1 MTVCNKLAPMVAAL
15 AVTGLTALVPISAFG
30 QTASQVTKPSYA
42 PSVTSPAQGSL
53 DLPATTGLTAP
64 AGADKLYVTPS
75 GLEVE
80 GQLPA
85 FKAATTQIEASIKD
99 KRVSGTAL
107 FAAAQALETA
117 YVQAG
122 YLLARVTLPP
132 QTIESGMPLKLIV
145 TLGYVESID
154 ASAFQ
159 GMARRRIEA
168 VLQPLVGNPSL
179 TRGELERRLLL
190 AGDIPGVRLK
200 STLKA
205 GKAPGAT
212 VIVVDG
218 HYNLMALSASF
229 DNSLGKDLGRD
240 SASIGTNFNNIL
252 GLGDVEYLQ
261 LGGYPGSKNSVFNS
275 DPRNRQIVA
284 GFTLPLSVDGLWL
297 NVEGVDSHTH
307 PTSSLSFTMLDHY
320 QRFSTKLGYNWIRSR
335 NFNTSSEI
343 GFSIAN
349 ETQKLDI
356 DGTRINWTEDKLRVL
371 RFAQNADTYTS
382 WGGFVSGSATASF
395 GLDSLGARE
404 GTTTL
409 PMSRSGAKPDFT
421 KLDISSRYSQSFAN
435 NQVQWSVFGKAQ
447 TSFGNVMAS
456 SEQFGLGGFDG
467 LSAFE
472 GGALMGDSG
481 AMARSELTLP
491 FVLPAIASYS
501 GFGTVAAPYIFGA
514 TGFTKLAQATAVEN
528 STTYANAFGAGLRFG
543 LSQADSSH
551 GTSLSI
557 EVAHGNQNHGPSEN
571 RFNLRWLVQF

>member
-1 MTVCNKLAPMVAAL
+1 MMVLNKRAPMVAAL
-15 AVTGLTALVPISAFG
+15 AFTGLTVLVPVSAFG
-30 QTASQVTKPSYA
+30 QTASQITKPSYA

-53 DLPATTGLTAP
+53 DLPETTGLKAP
-64 AGADKLYVTPS
+64 PGADKLYVTPS

-85 FKAATTQIEASIKD
+85 LKAATAKIEASIKD
-99 KRVSGTAL
+99 KRVSGTEL
-107 FAAAQALETA
+107 FAAAQALENA

-132 QTIESGMPLKLIV
+132 QTLESGMPLKLIV
-145 TLGYVESID
+145 TLGYVEGID

-159 GMARRRIEA
+159 GTARRRIEA
-168 VLQPLVGNPSL
+168 VLKPLVGNSSL
-179 TRGELERRLLL
+179 TRAEMERRLLL
-190 AGDIPGVRLK
+190 AGDIPGVLLK

-218 HYNLMALSASF
+218 RYDKVSLSTSF
-229 DNSLGKDLGRD
+229 DNSLGKDLGRY
-240 SASIGTNFNNIL
+240 SASVGANFNNIL

-261 LGGYPGSKNSVFNS
+261 LGGYPGLKNSVFTH
-275 DPRNRQIVA
+275 DPRNRQVVA
-284 GFTLPLSVDGLWL
+284 GMTVPLSVDGLWF
-297 NVEGVDSHTH
+297 NVEGVDSRTH

-320 QRFSTKLGYNWIRSR
+320 QRLATKLGYNWVRSR
-335 NFNTSSEI
+335 NFNTSSEV
-343 GFSIAN
+343 SLNIAN
-349 ETQKLDI
+349 ETQRIDI
-356 DGTRINWTEDKLRVL
+356 DGSRTDWTQDKLRVL
-371 RFAQNADTYTS
+371 RVAQNANTFTR
-382 WGGFVSGSATASF
+382 WGAYVSGSATLSF
-395 GLDSLGARE
+395 GLDGLGARE

-421 KLDISSRYSQSFAN
+421 KLDITSRYSQSFAD

-481 AMARSELTLP
+481 AMIRSELTLP
-491 FVLPAIASYS
+491 VSLPVFSSQS
-501 GFGTVAAPYIFGA
+501 GLGTAVAPYIFGA
-514 TGFTKLAQATAVEN
+514 TGFTKLAQATAVES

-543 LSQADSSH
+543 LSEADSSH
-551 GTSLSI
+551 GTSLSL
-557 EVAHGNQNHGPSEN
+557 EVAHGNRNHGSSEN
-571 RFNLRWLVQF
+571 RFNLRWMVQF

>member
-1 MTVCNKLAPMVAAL
+1 MISDKFSPLVSVLS
-15 AVTGLTALVPISAFG
+15 VTGLMALVPVSAFG

-53 DLPATTGLTAP
+53 DVPATTGLTAP

-80 GQLPA
+80 GELPA
-85 FKAATTQIEASIKD
+85 LKAATAQIEESIKN
-99 KRVSGTAL
+99 KRVSGAEL

-159 GMARRRIEA
+159 GTARRRIEA
-168 VLQPLVGNPSL
+168 VLRPLVGNVSL

-218 HYNLMALSASF
+218 SYAPVAVSASF
-229 DNSLGKDLGRD
+229 DNSLGRDLGRN
-240 SASIGTNFNNIL
+240 SASLGGTFNNIL

-261 LGGYPGSKNSVFNS
+261 LGGYPGSKNSVFNR
-275 DPRNRQIVA
+275 DPRNRQVVA
-284 GFTLPLSVDGLWL
+284 GVTLPLSVDGLWL
-297 NVEGVDSHTH
+297 NVEGVDSRTH

-320 QRFSTKLGYNWIRSR
+320 QRFSTKLGYNWVRSR

-343 GFSIAN
+343 GFNVAN
-349 ETQKLDI
+349 EKQKLDI
-356 DGTRINWTEDKLRVL
+356 DGTRIDWTEDKLRVL
-371 RFAQNADTYTS
+371 RIAQNADAYTS
-382 WGGFVSGSATASF
+382 WGGFASGSATASF
-395 GLDSLGARE
+395 GLTSLGARH
-404 GTTTL
+404 GTSTL

-421 KLDISSRYSQSFAN
+421 KLDIRGRYSQNFAN
-435 NQVQWSVFGKAQ
+435 NQVQWSVLGKAQ
-447 TSFGNVMAS
+447 TSFGTVMAS

-481 AMARSELTLP
+481 AMVRSELTLP
-491 FVLPAIASYS
+491 LAVPVIESYS
-501 GFGTVAAPYIFGA
+501 SLGTVAAPYIFGA
-514 TGFTKLAQATAVEN
+514 TGFTKLAQATAVE
-528 STTYANAFGAGLRFG
+528 SATTYANAFGVGLRFG
-543 LSQADSSH
+543 LSQEDVSH
-551 GTSLSI
+551 GTTLTL
-557 EVAHGNQNHGPSEN
+557 EYAYGNQNHGSSEN
-571 RFNLRWLVQF
+571 RFNLRWLAQF